1 MLSKKLPIL
10 TYKWPVKRASTQIS
24 YGGLLM
30 PGITAETDL
39 GVLIQAATTGLGI
52 AGRLKGLN
60 FGGTMFKNYSTA
72 VTDTLVDGTVW
83 QLADVELWTPAFVDT
98 IEYDQGDTM
107 AVASTSTTTVTVTS
121 LEDNIDTSWLYGVGG
136 LNAGTL
142 TFVQTSASGSC
153 VTKTSTGWD
162 STTTLIKILR
172 LFHRLG
178 KIGVT
183 AGKPDYLGT
192 DAAAGSWTIRVM
204 NNKMKSNGTWSYLD
218 PTKHD
223 GLTGLNATGLATK
236 FYAEIVALSSLAAV
250 AS

>member
-1 MLSKKLPIL
+1 MKSQQKPVF
-10 TYKWPVKRASTQIS
+10 TCKWPVKRSSTQIS

-30 PGITAETDL
+30 PGVTAETDL
-39 GVLIQAATTGLGI
+39 GVLIQAASAAAGL
-52 AGRLKGLN
+52 AGRLKGLS
-60 FGGTMFKNYSTA
+60 FGGVQYKHYSTA

-83 QLADVELWTPAFVDT
+83 QLCDVELPMPCYIDT
-98 IEYDQGDTM
+98 IEYDQTDTM

-121 LEDNIDTSWLYGVGG
+121 LEDNIDTSWLYGVSGTAAG
-136 LNAGTL
+136 LL

-153 VTKTSTGWD
+153 VTKTSSGWD

-172 LFHRLG
+172 LFHKLG
-178 KIGVT
+178 KIALV
-183 AGKPDYLGT
+183 AGKPDMLGT

-204 NNKMKSNGTWSYLD
+204 QNKMKTNGTWSYLN
-218 PTKHD
+218 PTVDD
-223 GLTGLNATGLATK
+223 GKTGLNAAGAATK